1 MYYALRTIELFLYAL
16 EILILVRVLLSWVP
30 RAYNNPFAKF
40 IIQITEPILAPI
52 RKLIE
57 KSIFGGK
64 GNVLDF
70 SPLIA
75 FLLLRILQSLVNT
88 LMK

>member
-1 MYYALRTIELFLYAL
+1 MEIVLSVLYLFLFVL
-16 EILILVRVLLSWVP
+16 EILLIIRVLLSWIP
-30 RAYNNPFAKF
+30 NSYDNPVAQF
-40 IIQITEPILAPI
+40 IIMVTEPLLSPI

-75 FLLLRILQSLVNT
+75 FLVIRILQN
-88 LMK
+88 MIGKF